1 MGNWVVSGCLGV
13 RNFIKELAEVI
24 SESFMVSLTNYAG

>member
-1 MGNWVVSGCLGV
+1 MVSGCLGV

-24 SESFMVSLTNYAG
+24 AEAFMAFLTNYAG